1 MSDVHDL
8 HKRALEIRTLYDTL
22 NKKQRGKVWGPKE
35 HAMGFVGDVGDL
47 MKLVAAKEGV
57 RAGADVDSRLGHE
70 LADCLW
76 SVFILADHYKVDLE
90 KEFKRTMKYLEK
102 RITKELQDVR

>member
-1 MSDVHDL
+1 MSDLRDAQ
-8 HKRALEIRTLYDTL
+8 KRALEIRAMYDEL
-22 NKKQRGKVWGPKE
+22 NKKQRNHTWDAKD

-76 SVFILADHYKVDLE
+76 SVFVLADHYNIDLE
-90 KEFKRTMKYLEK
+90 KEFVRTMDYLEK
-102 RITKELQDVR
+102 RIAKELAR